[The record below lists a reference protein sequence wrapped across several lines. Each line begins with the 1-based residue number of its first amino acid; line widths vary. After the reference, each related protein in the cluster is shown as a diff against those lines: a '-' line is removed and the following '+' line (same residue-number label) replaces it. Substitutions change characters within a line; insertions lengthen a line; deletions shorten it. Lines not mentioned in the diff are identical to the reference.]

1 MEEGATSK
9 GNGFSPQPPEG
20 MQPCRH
26 LDLSPG
32 RLISDYDVQNC
43 EILNVVVLYLFIW
56 PQHAACGILLPR
68 PGIEPQPSAVKAW
81 SPNHWTTREFPVCC
95 FTYFFKDLLTYF
107 FDVDHLKSLY

>member
-1 MEEGATSK
+1 MKMEEGATSK

-43 EILNVVVLYLFIW
+43 EILNVVVLYLFIYLATARGLW
-56 PQHAACGILLPR
+56 DLT
-68 PGIEPQPSAVKAW
+68 
-81 SPNHWTTREFPVCC
+81 SPTRDRTPALGSE
-95 FTYFFKDLLTYF
+95 
-107 FDVDHLKSLY
+107 SMES